1 MTIRRSCSTLH
12 STYFLITVPCHQ
24 NLPYRHMVKYQH
36 LLLHYNSNNTFNT
49 GLFSIFFKLRSVEC
63 YSNVECIYV
72 VIQQKVMLIFDC
84 AKLYNWYWMP
94 SSKIVQV
101 EHDTL
106 CHHPALSAQH
116 PNFPF
121 WFNVSTGPVL
131 DQHLGSILQSLD
143 HTSLSVCRAGLSL
156 VKFTGDRSS
165 PTQLTLSSL
174 SLLLP
179 TSKLKWQFIL
189 NASYGDTVY
198 LELNC
203 WSLLK

>member
-1 MTIRRSCSTLH
+1 
-12 STYFLITVPCHQ
+12 
-24 NLPYRHMVKYQH
+24 
-36 LLLHYNSNNTFNT
+36 
-49 GLFSIFFKLRSVEC
+49 
-63 YSNVECIYV
+63 
-72 VIQQKVMLIFDC
+72 
-84 AKLYNWYWMP
+84 MP

-179 TSKLKWQFIL
+179 TRIEVAVYFKCVVRRYSLFRVKLLVTAQVVKYCESNKPQ
-189 NASYGDTVY
+189 
-198 LELNC
+198 C
-203 WSLLK
+203 